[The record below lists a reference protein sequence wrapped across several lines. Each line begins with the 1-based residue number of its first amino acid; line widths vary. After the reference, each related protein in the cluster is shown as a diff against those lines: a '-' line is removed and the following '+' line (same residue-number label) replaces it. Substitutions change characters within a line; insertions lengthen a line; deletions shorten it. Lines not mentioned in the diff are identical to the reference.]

1 MDVLNMLV
9 NRSIVTIDR
18 AATLQEAARLMR
30 DKQIGS
36 LLVVK
41 NSKIIGI
48 VSDTDVTRRAVAE
61 SLPPDRVTVE
71 TIMSA
76 PIITI
81 DIHSTPEMVNDLMRD
96 KGIRHLAITEGGK
109 IVGII
114 SVRDLLHYFKVYYGG
129 IGSLKQKSIR

>member
-1 MDVLNMLV
+1 MDVLDMLV
-9 NRSIVTIDR
+9 NRSIVTIDHT
-18 AATLQEAARLMR
+18 ATLLEAARVMR

-41 NSKIIGI
+41 NSKIVGI
-48 VSDTDVTRRAVAE
+48 ISDTDVTRRAVAE
-61 SLPPDRVTVE
+61 DLVPGQVTIE
-71 TIMSA
+71 TIMSS

-81 DIHSTPEMVNDLMRD
+81 DILSTPEMANDLMRN
-96 KGIRHLAITEGGK
+96 KGIRHLAVTEGGK

-129 IGSLKQKSIR
+129 IGSLKQKK

>member
-9 NRSIVTIDR
+9 NRSIITIDR

-36 LLVVK
+36 VLVEK
-41 NSKIIGI
+41 NGKIVGI

-61 SLPPDRVTVE
+61 NLPPDKVAVE
-71 TIMSA
+71 TIMSSPVIA
-76 PIITI
+76 I
-81 DIHSTPEMVNDLMRD
+81 DIHATPEMVNDIMKD
-96 KGIRHLAITEGGK
+96 KGIRHLAITENDK
-109 IVGII
+109 IMGII

-129 IGSLKQKSIR
+129 IGSLKKKK